1 MGFTEEE
8 LEAGDYRY
16 HLLKDEGRL
25 DEMLNYNGLYSS
37 RVPRCR
43 QCNGEMK
50 LKKVKNEKLDNGD
63 PNYIGVMTCAS
74 CGHSR
79 RQTKMEYG
87 LTWG

>member
-25 DEMLNYNGLYSS
+25 DEMLNYNGLFSS
-37 RVPRCR
+37 RSPKCS
-43 QCNGEMK
+43 QCNGNMK
-50 LKKVKNEKLDNGD
+50 LKKVKNVKLDNGD
-63 PNYIGVMTCAS
+63 PNYIGVMACVS
-74 CGHSR
+74 CRHSR

-87 LTWG
+87 LTWE